1 MNLNHIYKWA
11 MRIKLTIIF
20 LIIAGMQVFAVG
32 YAQQITLS
40 GNNIRLTSV
49 LSTIEK
55 QSGYIFFYKGK
66 SIKNTRVSVQLKNA
80 TIEQALNQILKDQ
93 SLSYSIVENTVVI
106 KLKENIVKT
115 LSLPD
120 QRITVKGK
128 VSDHAGIPI
137 PGVNVRLKGASDRG
151 AVTDAN
157 GNYTINL
164 PDNTGTL
171 VFSFIGFITS
181 EVQVNAQTVIDVQ
194 LLEDKKALGEV
205 VVVGYGTQKK
215 VNLSGAVS
223 SINYDEE
230 LQNRPITNL
239 TQAISGNASGI
250 TVSQASGQPGR
261 DGSTL
266 RIRGVGTLNDAN
278 PLIIIDGI
286 VGTLNNLN
294 PNDVAEIS
302 ILKDAASAAIY
313 GSRAANGVVLVTT
326 KRGKSGKTIVNYNA
340 YYGIQEATN
349 LFKTIN
355 DYATYMETMNKIYK
369 ADNPAAA
376 NVFQQATIDAW
387 RNATDRTLYPN
398 TDWMKVIFEQG
409 NILRHNLSIS
419 GGSDK
424 TKFYLSGETLDNK
437 GAMIETDMKDYSLRL
452 NLDHNINTKL
462 KVGGNISTN
471 WKTIN
476 EPFNV
481 STLYNFGANATP
493 GTTPKLIVDG
503 ETRYGGRNTNDE
515 SIEVVNPLQYA
526 ETWFAP
532 QKEQYIFSK
541 LYSEWEIIKGL
552 KLQVNGSA
560 IFRNQQRKTY
570 QFSGPIQYTWNMQTM
585 QVANNVVAATP
596 STLTQ
601 RNDDDLSLTFFSTL
615 NYIKDINND
624 HHFNILAGISR
635 EQFKDGFMQGIV
647 VGFPSNDLWE
657 LNAGLSQ
664 PRVNGQTN
672 VSTLSSY
679 FGRIDYNYKD
689 KYLFQSNI
697 RYDGS
702 SRFADGNRWGL
713 FPSFSGAWRLTE
725 ETFFKNANIPVIS
738 AIKFRGSWGKLG
750 NQNIPLY
757 RSMNLYG
764 IGQNYIF
771 GGTTNSGIAPTALSH
786 PEISWETTTTTNLGL
801 DLGLFKNKLN
811 ISMDWYNRKTE
822 DVLVQL
828 PLPATLGNLVA
839 PFQNVGIVQ
848 NKGWDLELSYRNK
861 FKELSYGISG
871 NLNHVQNKVLKFQA
885 NPNTIQSLGN
895 NLIIKEG
902 EPINSIF
909 GYEAIGIFQTQAEI
923 SASPVQKASGTNKP
937 GDLKYKDQNGD
948 NLINA
953 DDRVIIGNNIPD
965 FYYGFGAEV
974 GFKGFNLNVLFQ
986 GVSNVDRYYQNLW
999 YTSGIRF
1006 RRAINAEFLEAWT
1019 PENPNTTVPRVT
1031 TDGNADNTIASSY
1044 WVQNAS
1050 FLRLKN
1056 IQLTYSV
1063 PAKWTKKVS
1072 MSNMQIYANG
1082 QNLFTKTKFN
1092 GLDPET
1098 ATPTNSLVE
1107 HPNVRI
1113 ISFGVNVSF

>member
-1 MNLNHIYKWA
+1 MKFYSLFRCMGRSHTLFQITGL
-11 MRIKLTIIF
+11 IKLSTVLVILSALQANASENDLNVTVPAGNAAVAKWSVQSTAINVTGSVKDEAGLPVPGAAVKVKRTNAVVITDSKGDF
-20 LIIAGMQVFAVG
+20 SLINVQGDDVLIISYVG
-32 YAQQITLS
+32 YTTTEIPINNRSVIAATLK
-40 GNNIRLTSV
+40 
-49 LSTIEK
+49 E
-55 QSGYIFFYKGK
+55 QS
-66 SIKNTRVSVQLKNA
+66 
-80 TIEQALNQILKDQ
+80 Q
-93 SLSYSIVENTVVI
+93 SL
-106 KLKENIVKT
+106 
-115 LSLPD
+115 
-120 QRITVKGK
+120 
-128 VSDHAGIPI
+128 
-137 PGVNVRLKGASDRG
+137 
-151 AVTDAN
+151 
-157 GNYTINL
+157 
-164 PDNTGTL
+164 
-171 VFSFIGFITS
+171 
-181 EVQVNAQTVIDVQ
+181 AQ
-194 LLEDKKALGEV
+194 V
-205 VVVGYGTQKK
+205 VVVGYGTQRKID
-215 VNLSGAVS
+215 LSGAVS

-278 PLIIIDGI
+278 PLILIDGI

-294 PNDVAEIS
+294 PNDVADIS

-326 KRGKSGKTIVNYNA
+326 KKGKSGRTIVNYNA
-340 YYGIQEATN
+340 YYGVQEATN

-355 DYATYMETMNKIYK
+355 NYATYMETMNKIYK
-369 ADNPAAA
+369 ADNPLAA
-376 NVFQQATIDAW
+376 NVFQQTTIDAW

-409 NILRHNLSIS
+409 NMLRHNLSVS
-419 GGSDK
+419 GGTDK
-424 TKFYLSGETLDNK
+424 TKFYLSGEYLDNK
-437 GAMIETDMKDYSLRL
+437 GAMIKTDMKDYSLRL

-462 KVGGNISTN
+462 KVGGNISAN
-471 WKTIN
+471 LKTIN

-541 LYSEWEIIKGL
+541 LYSEWEILQGL

-570 QFSGPIQYTWNMQTM
+570 QYSGPIQYTWNMQTM
-585 QVANNVVAATP
+585 QIANTVVAATP

-601 RNDDDLSLTFFSTL
+601 RNDDELNLTFFSTL
-615 NYIKDINND
+615 NYIKDFNQD

-635 EQFKDGFMQGIV
+635 EKFNDGFMQGIV

-664 PRVNGQTN
+664 PRVSGQSN

-679 FGRIDYNYKD
+679 FARVDYNYKD
-689 KYLFQSNI
+689 KYLFQSNL

-702 SRFADGNRWGL
+702 SRFAKGNRWGL
-713 FPSFSGAWRLTE
+713 FPSFSGAWRLSE
-725 ETFFKNANIPVIS
+725 EPFFKSADIPAIS
-738 AIKFRGSWGKLG
+738 SIKFRGSWGKLG

-786 PEISWETTTTTNLGL
+786 PGISWETTTTTNVGV
-801 DLGLFKNKLN
+801 DLGFFTNKLN
-811 ISMDWYNRKTE
+811 ISMDWFNKKT
-822 DVLVQL
+822 DNVLVQL

-839 PFQNVGIVQ
+839 PFQNVGIVK
-848 NKGWDLELSYRNK
+848 NIGWDLEVAYRNK
-861 FKELSYGISG
+861 FRAFSYGITG
-871 NLNHVQNKVLKFQA
+871 NLNHVENEVVKFQS

-895 NLIIKEG
+895 NLIIKQG

-909 GYEAIGIFQTQAEI
+909 GYEAVGIFQNQAEI
-923 SASPVQKASGTNKP
+923 NAWPAQKTSGTNSP

-948 NLINA
+948 HVINA
-953 DDRVIIGNNIPD
+953 SDRVIIGNNIPN
-965 FYYGFGAEV
+965 FYYGFGGEI
-974 GFKGFNLNVLFQ
+974 GYKGFNLNFLFQ

-999 YTSGIRF
+999 YTSGIRY
-1006 RRAINAEFLEAWT
+1006 RRAINAKFLEAWT
-1019 PENPNTTVPRVT
+1019 PENQNTTVPRVT

-1044 WVQNAS
+1044 WVQDAS

-1056 IQLTYSV
+1056 IQLSYSI
-1063 PAKWTKKVS
+1063 PAKWANKILA
-1072 MSNMQIYANG
+1072 SNIQIYANG

-1098 ATPTNSLVE
+1098 ATPTNSMVE
-1107 HPNVRI
+1107 YPNVKI